1 RRLDGDPGGATPSPT
16 AEELVPAREVPAT
29 DPPSI
34 GAESDYHS
42 TIERAQLEEWYAGYL
57 HEVLAARSEGAT
69 RQQHLDLTALHRQ
82 RAEELGEIAE
92 QDGAPVVARQA
103 VYAVPG
109 GTLDEQSAAR
119 LPTLLAQGLLV
130 DHIALVGAA
139 PFERRPLPIAA
150 ALQEAERLGALVDR
164 MEPLPSL
171 EVEQPPPGQ
180 ERRPRAAVRPREA
193 GAGAADLGDDRVDD
207 LVRADRA
214 DLAAG
219 AVTRPGQARGAAPA
233 DDRRGGRAQQLGGRD
248 LEARGDPGPV
258 AVQHL
263 EAARL
268 ELGGGPFGRLEHH
281 LPLAGGHDV
290 HIGGC
295 ELAGPGQALL
305 VVVQLGDGGHGA
317 GDADAVGAHGHHG
330 RLAVLVEDGEVE
342 RLGVLAAEL
351 EDVPHLHAAGQAQRA
366 GAVGRGVAVAHLR
379 GLDGP
384 VGGEVPAEH
393 EVVDVL
399 VLLP

>member
-1 RRLDGDPGGATPSPT
+1 MTGPCLHRGLRCENPPVPRSAAPPPAAPTRRTLLGAAGVAALLPLVGCGRIALGGPEEYTPPPPGIDDLYRTDLLELLERALAGTEHMVGVGAGDGDPEVSSTLAALSSALPVQRTALLTGAEAEDERAAEQDPAPGQASPPPAQDVPADLAELVAVLVRLRDLGASAARQVSGSLARPVVAIAAHTAWAARRLDGDPGGATPSPT
-16 AEELVPAREVPAT
+16 AEELVPARKVPAT

-180 ERRPRAAVRPREA
+180 E
-193 GAGAADLGDDRVDD
+193 
-207 LVRADRA
+207 
-214 DLAAG
+214 
-219 AVTRPGQARGAAPA
+219 
-233 DDRRGGRAQQLGGRD
+233 
-248 LEARGDPGPV
+248 
-258 AVQHL
+258 
-263 EAARL
+263 
-268 ELGGGPFGRLEHH
+268 
-281 LPLAGGHDV
+281 
-290 HIGGC
+290 
-295 ELAGPGQALL
+295 
-305 VVVQLGDGGHGA
+305 
-317 GDADAVGAHGHHG
+317 
-330 RLAVLVEDGEVE
+330 
-342 RLGVLAAEL
+342 
-351 EDVPHLHAAGQAQRA
+351 
-366 GAVGRGVAVAHLR
+366 
-379 GLDGP
+379 
-384 VGGEVPAEH
+384 
-393 EVVDVL
+393 
-399 VLLP
+399 